1 MPAAGMRRSTRVFG
15 VVMKGSD
22 SGRVLRSGRRLFPEQ
37 SVEDSDIKTKRVN
50 EGDDWPKSQS
60 PSKEN
65 AKNKADVAMSK
76 RMAKSAPYKAA
87 IGQMR
92 RGGGIDR
99 MYGMTYS
106 RKRRRTAEK
115 WLKYS
120 RRKREV
126 TVVESGEPCV
136 FSVVVK
142 PCARNNGRFSSL
154 LVSVLRYMTRFTVT
168 LPEVLAFFLS
178 QPLHSTFASQGVQF
192 LKGSAPANTGICRF
206 FGITEF
212 IPLFSV
218 DFSAVPVYFEYLHS
232 SMQLDILFRSFFIVH
247 NPITAHSD
255 DEDDEK
261 IDFPEYKD
269 RLQISCDTVEV
280 VPSESGT
287 VITPDVIEFSDS
299 LSLPS
304 SVKGPRLAGGRNG
317 HFRSVLNSRCIQK
330 RRSSLR
336 KRKAHSPFTMNL
348 RRCNGLVASDLVG
361 GRKRNIQFSGMTPTK
376 RHRSLANEDT
386 ARSLKEAS
394 SSVVD
399 STQSVDSSLCSA
411 NILVIESDRCYKQDE
426 AIVTLEMSASREWLL
441 TVKRD
446 GLTRCTFKAEKMMR
460 PWSSNRFTHAIMVSL
475 DNGWKLEFANRR
487 DWIIFKD
494 LYKQCSDRNIP
505 GPVAKSIP
513 VPGVHWV
520 SSYAETE
527 SNDFSFQR
535 PATYISAHGD
545 EITRAMSRRTAN
557 YDMDSEDEEWLSK
570 LNNEFQEHVSEDNFE
585 LIIDA
590 FEKVYYCNPD
600 DSFDVKSA
608 ASCCQDLG
616 SKEVVEA
623 VYTYWMSKRK
633 QKRSLLVRVFQNH
646 QSKRALV
653 PKPLLQKKRSFKR
666 QPSQLGRGNQPTF
679 LRAIAAEQDALEEDA
694 MLRVK
699 EAKAAANTSME
710 IAIQKRKRAQI
721 LAENADLA
729 TYKAAMLIKIAG
741 AAAAA
746 ESVEVGAN
754 YFFD

>member
-1 MPAAGMRRSTRVFG
+1 MQ
-15 VVMKGSD
+15 GS
-22 SGRVLRSGRRLFPEQ
+22 P
-37 SVEDSDIKTKRVN
+37 
-50 EGDDWPKSQS
+50 
-60 PSKEN
+60 
-65 AKNKADVAMSK
+65 
-76 RMAKSAPYKAA
+76 
-87 IGQMR
+87 
-92 RGGGIDR
+92 
-99 MYGMTYS
+99 
-106 RKRRRTAEK
+106 
-115 WLKYS
+115 
-120 RRKREV
+120 
-126 TVVESGEPCV
+126 
-136 FSVVVK
+136 
-142 PCARNNGRFSSL
+142 
-154 LVSVLRYMTRFTVT
+154 
-168 LPEVLAFFLS
+168 
-178 QPLHSTFASQGVQF
+178 
-192 LKGSAPANTGICRF
+192 PANTGICQF

-232 SMQLDILFRSFFIVH
+232 SRRLDFLFRSFFIVH
-247 NPITAHSD
+247 NQITAHSD

-269 RLQISCDTVEV
+269 RLQNSCDTVERQT
-280 VPSESGT
+280 SESGT
-287 VITPDVIEFSDS
+287 VIPDVIEFSDS

-304 SVKGPRLAGGRNG
+304 SVKGPKLAGGRNG

-361 GRKRNIQFSGMTPTK
+361 GRKRNIQLSGMTSTK

-394 SSVVD
+394 SSIVD
-399 STQSVDSSLCSA
+399 STQRVDSSFCSA
-411 NILVIESDRCYKQDE
+411 NILVIESDRCYRQDG

-446 GLTRCTFKAEKMMR
+446 GLTRCTFKAEKVMR
-460 PWSSNRFTHAIMVSL
+460 PWSSSRFTHAIMVSL

-505 GPVAKSIP
+505 RPVAKSIP
-513 VPGVHWV
+513 VPGVHGV
-520 SSYAETE
+520 SSYADTE
-527 SNDFSFQR
+527 SNDFPFQR

-545 EITRAMSRRTAN
+545 EITRAMTRSTAN

-570 LNNEFQEHVSEDNFE
+570 FNNEFQEHVSADNFE

-608 ASCCQDLG
+608 ASCRQDLG

-633 QKRSLLVRVFQNH
+633 QKRSLLIRVFQVNLLSCFSYIVCVNH
-646 QSKRALV
+646 VRVCFMNTKL
-653 PKPLLQKKRSFKR
+653 SFSN
-666 QPSQLGRGNQPTF
+666 PNTLF
-679 LRAIAAEQDALEEDA
+679 LSCLSI
-694 MLRVK
+694 
-699 EAKAAANTSME
+699 
-710 IAIQKRKRAQI
+710 
-721 LAENADLA
+721 
-729 TYKAAMLIKIAG
+729 
-741 AAAAA
+741 
-746 ESVEVGAN
+746 SVGHYYRTITGV
-754 YFFD
+754 

>member
-37 SVEDSDIKTKRVN
+37 SVDDDKTKGGN
-50 EGDDWPKSQS
+50 EGDDWPKPQS

-65 AKNKADVAMSK
+65 TRRNADVAM
-76 RMAKSAPYKAA
+76 AKTTAAEKAA
-87 IGQMR
+87 IPAMGQVG

-99 MYGMTYS
+99 MYGIAYS
-106 RKRRRTAEK
+106 RKRRRTGGEK

-120 RRKREV
+120 RRKRGV
-126 TVVESGEPCV
+126 KVGESSEPCV

-142 PCARNNGRFSSL
+142 PCARKNGRFSSL

-178 QPLHSTFASQGVQF
+178 QPIHVAFASQGVQF
-192 LKGSAPANTGICRF
+192 LQGSPPANTGICRF
-206 FGITEF
+206 FGITDF

-232 SMQLDILFRSFFIVH
+232 SRQLDFLFRSFFIVH

-261 IDFPEYKD
+261 IDLPEYKD
-269 RLQISCDTVEV
+269 RPQISCDTVERE
-280 VPSESGT
+280 PSESGT
-287 VITPDVIEFSDS
+287 VIPDVIEFSDS

-317 HFRSVLNSRCIQK
+317 QFRSVLNSRFTQK

-348 RRCNGLVASDLVG
+348 RRCNGLVASDLMG
-361 GRKRNIQFSGMTPTK
+361 GRKRNIQFSAMTPTK
-376 RHRSLANEDT
+376 RHRSLANEDI

-394 SSVVD
+394 SSLVD
-399 STQSVDSSLCSA
+399 STKSVDSSLCSA
-411 NILVIESDRCYKQDE
+411 NILVIETDRCYRQDG

-446 GLTRCTFKAEKMMR
+446 GLTRCTFKAEKVMR
-460 PWSSNRFTHAIMVSL
+460 PWSSSRFTQAIMVSL
-475 DNGWKLEFANRR
+475 DNGWKLEFANRN

-513 VPGVHWV
+513 VPGVHGV

-527 SNDFSFQR
+527 SNDFPFQR
-535 PATYISAHGD
+535 PATYISVLGD
-545 EITRAMSRRTAN
+545 EITRAMARRTAN

-623 VYTYWMSKRK
+623 VYTYWMNKRK
-633 QKRSLLVRVFQNH
+633 QKRSLLIRVFQFVSS
-646 QSKRALV
+646 QV
-653 PKPLLQKKRSFKR
+653 PTHSFLAVF
-666 QPSQLGRGNQPTF
+666 PSQ
-679 LRAIAAEQDALEEDA
+679 
-694 MLRVK
+694 
-699 EAKAAANTSME
+699 
-710 IAIQKRKRAQI
+710 
-721 LAENADLA
+721 
-729 TYKAAMLIKIAG
+729 
-741 AAAAA
+741 
-746 ESVEVGAN
+746 
-754 YFFD
+754 